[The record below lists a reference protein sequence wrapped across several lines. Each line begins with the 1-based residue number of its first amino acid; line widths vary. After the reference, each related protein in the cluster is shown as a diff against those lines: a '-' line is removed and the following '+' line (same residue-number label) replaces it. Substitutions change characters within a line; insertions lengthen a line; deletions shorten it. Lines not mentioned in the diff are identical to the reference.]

1 MFDCQWTVVS
11 ERYDRRALQ
20 KELSIDSSAHAGLL
34 YCLLQAVEAQQQAT
48 MKPFEGFIMSTSGGN
63 ASDKKR
69 LAELITQ
76 GGGVYSKD
84 LTRSC
89 THLLIRAAPKEG
101 AKMSDKEK

>member
-1 MFDCQWTVVS
+1 M
-11 ERYDRRALQ
+11 Q
-20 KELSIDSSAHAGLL
+20 KELIVDSSAYAGLL
-34 YCLLQAVEAQQQAT
+34 SCLLQAVEAQQQAT
-48 MKPFEGFIMSTSGGN
+48 MKPFEGCIMSTSGGN

-89 THLLIRAAPKEG
+89 THLLIRAVPKEG